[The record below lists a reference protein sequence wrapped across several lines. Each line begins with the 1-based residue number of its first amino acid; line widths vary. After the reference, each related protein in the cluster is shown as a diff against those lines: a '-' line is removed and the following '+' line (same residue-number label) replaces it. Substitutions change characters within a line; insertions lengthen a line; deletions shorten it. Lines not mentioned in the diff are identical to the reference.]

1 MTDPILSSAVAAGCV
16 RLDSSLQAI
25 QLNADTTWI
34 TVDIYMWTI
43 VEMGV
48 GLVCSCLPVIG
59 PLFGLVKDRISS
71 YIISRNSHRGLH
83 SSGGDEESKI
93 ASKTV
98 SSRPSYVSSSRH
110 SRAPSSVENV
120 GMAYSTPV
128 PTMTPLVPVSQ
139 GIVRTD
145 EYSCESHPR
154 IEPTSPV

>member
-1 MTDPILSSAVAAGCV
+1 MTDPTLSSAVAAGCV
-16 RLDSSLQAI
+16 RLDSSLQATE
-25 QLNADTTWI
+25 LNADQTWI

-48 GLVCSCLPVIG
+48 GLICSCLPVIG

-71 YIISRNSHRGLH
+71 YIISRNSQRGLR
-83 SSGGDEESKI
+83 SSVTDEESKI
-93 ASKTV
+93 ASKIGM
-98 SSRPSYVSSSRH
+98 SRPSYMSSSQH
-110 SRAPSSVENV
+110 SRDPSSVENV

-128 PTMTPLVPVSQ
+128 PTMPRLVPAQ
-139 GIVRTD
+139 PGIVRTD